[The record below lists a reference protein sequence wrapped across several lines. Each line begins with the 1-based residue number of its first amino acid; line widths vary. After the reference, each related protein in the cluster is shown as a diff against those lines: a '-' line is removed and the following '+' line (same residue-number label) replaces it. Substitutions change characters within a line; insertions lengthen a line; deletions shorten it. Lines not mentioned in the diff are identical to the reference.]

1 MRTHLAPPGEQLF
14 LFEAPTE
21 PITLKPKKKRTLS
34 QAYDDDDLGEIVYR
48 MLQQDLPMDCASSS
62 AEWTEQEVLAL
73 HEGLLLHMLHLVK
86 DSRTRPASRQR
97 IMKWLQQNPD
107 PVRNALETPFSFQ
120 SCCIAAGVDP
130 ETMLENIVNHVKRD
144 RALHARIIETQIDD
158 LGKMAPDAPAR
169 KDILDWVFAHSDADG
184 LFSFDRSCTAAAL
197 DPETLRKSVAEVA
210 TYSYLAAEF
219 NIH

>member
-1 MRTHLAPPGEQLF
+1 MRTRIVPPGEQLF
-14 LFEAPTE
+14 LFEAPNG

-34 QAYDDDDLGEIVYR
+34 QAYDDDDLGEIVWR
-48 MLQQDLPMDCASSS
+48 MLQQDLPMDLPST

-107 PVRNALETPFSFQ
+107 PVRNALETPFTYQ

-130 ETMLENIVNHVKRD
+130 ETMLENIVNHVRRD

-158 LGKMAPDAPAR
+158 LRKMDTDSPAR
-169 KDILDWVFAHSDADG
+169 KDILDWVFAQADD
-184 LFSFDRSCTAAAL
+184 LFSFDRSCSAAAI